1 MLKNLKVVHIFRKA
15 RKEIIVKFK
24 LYKILEGAELIWQLL
39 NSVISKIDVRQ
50 VHVFSK
56 SCG

>member
-15 RKEIIVKFK
+15 REEIIVKFK

-39 NSVISKIDVRQ
+39 NSVISKIDVGQ